1 MIVNITDK
9 FYNNVT
15 RYKNIDTVEYQGS
28 HLFMRDYFN
37 NKKYT
42 IYLPDTEHVEI
53 LPDNEKSSDKILDEL
68 LNDIIVLN
76 KV

>member
-1 MIVNITDK
+1 MI
-9 FYNNVT
+9 T
-15 RYKNIDTVEYQGS
+15 RLILLNENKGDLKMKI
-28 HLFMRDYFN
+28 

-68 LNDIIVLN
+68 LNDIIALN